1 MVLISGK
8 RNHLFNS
15 EQADN
20 CEMHYE
26 RPRDYLEKVFNVP
39 HSIIII
45 LNASNVLLDRWLIY
59 N

>member
-20 CEMHYE
+20 CETHYE
-26 RPRDYLEKVFNVP
+26 RARDYLEKAFNVP
-39 HSIIII
+39 HSIIIV
-45 LNASNVLLDRWLIY
+45 LNASNVLLDR
-59 N
+59 